1 MHECALVCVCM
12 CVALVFAYVFAMV
25 CVCVC
30 VCVCVSIDMM
40 CRGDS
45 DRPTDWKHR
54 QTDLNA
60 CTCITHT
67 QSKRHTLHLCELHN
81 FIQSTLPKSNFLQ
94 VKAISS
100 ITTDST

>member
-30 VCVCVSIDMM
+30 VCVSIDMM

-54 QTDLNA
+54 QTDLY
-60 CTCITHT
+60 
-67 QSKRHTLHLCELHN
+67 S
-81 FIQSTLPKSNFLQ
+81 
-94 VKAISS
+94 
-100 ITTDST
+100 